1 MLFVTSQMAA
11 LIVCG
16 VVWRLV
22 QPAGLDADT
31 TRRVLTNVVYHLLLP
46 ALVLMVMWRAPLGL
60 DSLRIAAVAA
70 SAILVSM
77 LLIWTVCR
85 ACGQNR
91 AVTGAMILTASFPNA
106 VYLGLPVLE
115 SLFGDLGRSIAIQY
129 DLFGCLPLLMTV
141 GLLVARHYG
150 EPGELPVHP
159 LATLVRVPAIWAALA
174 GISLNLAEVPMTPWL
189 ETLFSMLANGVTP
202 LMLFSLGLALS
213 IRSWRVGYAAMLLPV
228 VVIQLFAMP
237 LWALGLAHT
246 LGLEGDMR
254 VGTVLEAAMPSM
266 VLGLVFCDRYRLDTS
281 VYAAAVTVTTA
292 LSLVTL
298 PLWYGWMS

>member
-1 MLFVTSQMAA
+1 MFFVTSQMAA

-16 VVWRLV
+16 VIWRLV

-70 SAILVSM
+70 SAILVCM
-77 LLIWTVCR
+77 AIVWAGCR
-85 ACGQNR
+85 ACGQSR
-91 AVTGAMILTASFPNA
+91 AVTGAMILAASFPNA

-115 SLFGDLGRSIAIQY
+115 SLFGELGRSIAIQY
-129 DLFGCLPLLMTV
+129 DLFACLPLLMTV
-141 GLLVARHYG
+141 GLLVARHFG
-150 EPGELPVHP
+150 EAGDAP
-159 LATLVRVPAIWAALA
+159 LNPLSTLARVPALWAALV
-174 GISLNLAEVPMTPWL
+174 GIAFNVAQVPLHPWL
-189 ETLFSMLANGVTP
+189 EAWFTLLANGVAP
-202 LMLFSLGLALS
+202 LMLFALGLALC
-213 IRSWRVGYAAMLLPV
+213 IRHWRVGYAAMLAPLV
-228 VVIQLFAMP
+228 AIQLFVMP
-237 LWALGLAHT
+237 LWAWGLARL
-246 LGLEGDMR
+246 LGLEGELL

-292 LSLVTL
+292 LALVTL
-298 PLWYGWMS
+298 PLWYGWVG